1 VAKNLSFENK
11 IFCEIIDPKSK
22 ERMKKIMIKIDDAGF
37 SGACNAEDR
46 QPQKKCREKYA
57 SSDKN
62 NIIWN
67 PTFISAFV
75 VSQSV
80 HLCTQMMNTLTAKYA
95 DYMNAPAPMIGF
107 ATGIFALTALVFKM
121 ISAPAL
127 DTYNRKYIVMGATGV
142 IFLAFVCYT
151 LSFNVQMLIFSRLL
165 QGAGQAFTTTGCL
178 TIASDSLPPDK
189 MSSGIG
195 YFALTSAIAQ
205 AISPAIGLKL
215 IGIVGYNTTF
225 AILAGVMVI
234 AIINAS
240 RLKIDFVRTNKFT
253 IRMDSIIAKECLAPA
268 FILFLLSMTF
278 CVVHSFLVLYAEGK
292 GIGSNIGY
300 FFTVYAATMIF
311 TRPSIGKLADRFG
324 TVKVMLPSLVF
335 FAFSFMLISFSH
347 TLFMFLLSG
356 FISAF
361 GFGGCQPA
369 IQAVAMRSVPKER
382 RGAASCTSYIGND
395 MGNLV
400 GPTVAGFVV
409 QNFGYVSMWRIMIV
423 PIFIGMLVTILFRR
437 KIDKDGI
444 KA

>member
-1 VAKNLSFENK
+1 
-11 IFCEIIDPKSK
+11 
-22 ERMKKIMIKIDDAGF
+22 MKKIIYRIDNTGF
-37 SGACNAEDR
+37 SGVRNAEDQ
-46 QPQKKCREKYA
+46 QPQKKYRGKYA
-57 SSDKN
+57 APDKN

-67 PTFISAFV
+67 STFISAFV
-75 VSQSV
+75 VAQSV

-107 ATGIFALTALVFKM
+107 TTGIFALTALVFKM

-127 DTYNRKYIVMGATGV
+127 DTYNRKHVVMAAT
-142 IFLAFVCYT
+142 
-151 LSFNVQMLIFSRLL
+151 SFNVPMLMFSRLL

-215 IGIVGYNTTF
+215 IGIAGYNTTF

-234 AIINAS
+234 AIISAS
-240 RLKIDFVRTNKFT
+240 RLKTDFVRTNKFA
-253 IRMDSIIAKECLAPA
+253 IRIDSIIAKECLVPA

-278 CVVHSFLVLYAEGK
+278 CVVHSFLVLYAEGN

-300 FFTVYAATMIF
+300 FFTVYAVTMIF

-361 GFGGCQPA
+361 GYGGCQPA

-400 GPTVAGFVV
+400 GPTVAGFVI
-409 QNFGYVSMWRIMIV
+409 QNFGYVSMWRIMIA
-423 PIFIGMLVTILFRR
+423 PIFIGMFVTILFRK
-437 KIDKDGI
+437 KIDRDGI

>member
-1 VAKNLSFENK
+1 MNG
-11 IFCEIIDPKSK
+11 SK
-22 ERMKKIMIKIDDAGF
+22 EF
-37 SGACNAEDR
+37 
-46 QPQKKCREKYA
+46 A
-57 SSDKN
+57 SSAKGN
-62 NIIWN
+62 VIWN
-67 PTFISAFV
+67 STFISAFV
-75 VSQSV
+75 VAQLV

-107 ATGIFALTALVFKM
+107 VTGIFALTALVFKM

-127 DTYNRKYIVMGATGV
+127 DTYNRKHVVMGATGV

-151 LSFNVQMLIFSRLL
+151 LSFNVPMLIFSRLL

-234 AIINAS
+234 AIIYAA
-240 RLKIDFVRTNKFT
+240 RIKIDFVRTNKFA
-253 IRMDSIIAKECLAPA
+253 IRMDSIIAKECLVPA
-268 FILFLLSMTF
+268 FILFLLGMTF
-278 CVVHSFLVLYAEGK
+278 CVVNSFLILYAEGK
-292 GIGSNIGY
+292 GVGSNIGY
-300 FFTVYAATMIF
+300 FFTVYAVTMIF
-311 TRPSIGKLADRFG
+311 TRPTIGKLADRFG
-324 TVKVMLPSLVF
+324 TVKVMIPSLIF
-335 FAFSFMLISFSH
+335 FALSFMFISFSH

-361 GFGGCQPA
+361 GYGGCLPA

-400 GPTVAGFVV
+400 GPTIAGFIIEKL
-409 QNFGYVSMWRIMIV
+409 GYVSMWRIMII
-423 PIFIGMLVTILFRR
+423 PILIGMLFSIFFRR
-437 KIDKDGI
+437 KIDKPLGEGEKNDEDYP
-444 KA
+444 ARDCRY